1 MKVLFIEWE
10 SFGNGDIKDAFTEE
24 GHSVICFPF
33 TLEGK
38 LRHDPEVEAQLS
50 FALHREGPDIVF
62 SFNYFPV
69 ISKVCQKEGIRYI
82 SWVYDSPCV
91 LLYSYTTLNS
101 CNCIYV
107 FDREL
112 YQEFHDGGIQTV
124 HYMPLAA
131 NTRRLDE
138 KNAALGDSFLYDV
151 SFVGSLY
158 VERWNYFD
166 KMAAG
171 LPDYAR
177 GYLDALM
184 IAQSKVQ
191 GVNFIQDLLN
201 PVMGELYQAFPME
214 TNEDGIEPK
223 EYFYAQYVINRKLT
237 AWERIDLLATAA
249 RNHRVD
255 LFTYDQSFQAPN
267 LQNHG
272 KADYREEMPQIFR
285 QSKINLN
292 ISLRS
297 IKSGIPLR
305 AFDIMGSGG
314 FLLSNYQADFLE
326 LFVPGEDFEVYGSK
340 EEYLQKID
348 YYLRHE
354 EERKAI
360 ARNGHDKVAAGHTFR
375 HRVREMMD
383 LLGDR

>member
-1 MKVLFIEWE
+1 M
-10 SFGNGDIKDAFTEE
+10 
-24 GHSVICFPF
+24 
-33 TLEGK
+33 
-38 LRHDPEVEAQLS
+38 
-50 FALHREGPDIVF
+50 
-62 SFNYFPV
+62 
-69 ISKVCQKEGIRYI
+69 
-82 SWVYDSPCV
+82 
-91 LLYSYTTLNS
+91 
-101 CNCIYV
+101 
-107 FDREL
+107 
-112 YQEFHDGGIQTV
+112 
-124 HYMPLAA
+124 
-131 NTRRLDE
+131 
-138 KNAALGDSFLYDV
+138 
-151 SFVGSLY
+151 
-158 VERWNYFD
+158 
-166 KMAAG
+166 
-171 LPDYAR
+171 
-177 GYLDALM
+177 
-184 IAQSKVQ
+184 
-191 GVNFIQDLLN
+191 
-201 PVMGELYQAFPME
+201 
-214 TNEDGIEPK
+214 
-223 EYFYAQYVINRKLT
+223 INRKLT